1 MTTREEAARARRES
15 VVTRSTEPGQRRA
28 AAGIGGWFADRIV
41 AHAQISLRDAGTDGS
56 ALTFDGYANTYDQP
70 YEMYD
75 LFGPY
80 DETIDAGAGAKSLA
94 QPGLDVPLVLQ
105 HQQLRRIARTT
116 NSSLFLSEDD
126 HGLRTLAP
134 DLDPTDQDV
143 AYIAPKLRSGL
154 IDEMSFA
161 FRIKVG
167 EWSPDFTEY
176 RIREYDI
183 HRGDVAIVG
192 YGANPNTTG
201 GLRAVPDVRALL
213 RESPD
218 EEARAVLGDLLQRF
232 PRRRARQPQEP
243 LLPRVM

>member
-1 MTTREEAARARRES
+1 MITREDAARARREA

-28 AAGIGGWFADRIV
+28 LAGAGWFADRIITR
-41 AHAQISLRDAGTDGS
+41 AQIELRDGENSGT
-56 ALTFDGYANTYDQP
+56 LTFDGYANTYDQP

-75 LFGPY
+75 FFGPY

-94 QPGLDVPLVLQ
+94 RSDLDVPLVLQ

-116 NSSLFLSEDD
+116 NGSLFLSEDD

-134 DLDPTDQDV
+134 DLDPSDSDV
-143 AYIAPKLRSGL
+143 AYITPKLRSGL

-161 FRIKVG
+161 FRIDVG

-176 RIREYDI
+176 RIRQYDI
-183 HRGDVAIVG
+183 HRGDTAIVG
-192 YGANPNTTG
+192 YGANPNTSG
-201 GLRAVPDVRALL
+201 GLRAADIRTLL
-213 RESPD
+213 RDAPD
-218 EEARAVLGDLLQRF
+218 DEAKAALAYLLDRF

-243 LLPRVM
+243 LMPRVI